1 MKRNLLSGL
10 QLLGACTALGFAP
23 AVFAADPQTP
33 PDPAA
38 APQTPPDPTNDPAT
52 ARALH
57 PRISDTLKSY
67 TQEPASQ
74 TRRPE
79 AVQQSATG
87 ETGVQ
92 KPQRPDGQSSSGTRP
107 IDPSEVQ
114 KVFGQQASVVD
125 LKSLD
130 SQEIESLQQRLK
142 TLGFYKGDI
151 DGIAGPQT
159 RAALGSMV
167 QSQFTL
173 AQRMIQQG
181 AMPSQ
186 LAAALGIGPVDIQPT
201 SGVSEPGD
209 RDPMPPQ
216 LMPPQQSLPVPPEPK
231 TAPLLPSAPGTNS
244 HGDRPRD
251 QNLRPPRPSPGSS
264 PAVPP
269 VDYPDAPTGHGE
281 APHG

>member
-10 QLLGACTALGFAP
+10 QLFGACTALGFAP
-23 AVFAADPQTP
+23 PSFATDPQTP

-38 APQTPPDPTNDPAT
+38 SPQTPPDPAHDPAT

-57 PRISDTLKSY
+57 PRITDTLKSY
-67 TQEPASQ
+67 TQEPSAQ

-79 AVQQSATG
+79 AVQQSGVPNTAQQAGQTG
-87 ETGVQ
+87 ARG
-92 KPQRPDGQSSSGTRP
+92 

-114 KVFGQQASVVD
+114 KVFGKQASVVD
-125 LKSLD
+125 MNSLD

-151 DGIAGPQT
+151 DGVAGPQT

-167 QSQFTL
+167 RSQFVL
-173 AQRMIQQG
+173 AQRMLQQG

-186 LAAALGIGPVDIQPT
+186 LAAALGVGPVDIQPT
-201 SGVSEPGD
+201 SGISEPGD
-209 RDPMPPQ
+209 TDPNPLQ
-216 LMPPQQSLPVPPEPK
+216 ESLPVPPEPK
-231 TAPLLPSAPGTNS
+231 TAPILPNAPDRAS
-244 HGDRPRD
+244 PGDRHRN
-251 QNLRPPRPSPGSS
+251 QNLIPPRPSSSS

-269 VDYPDAPTGHGE
+269 ADYPDAPAGQGD